1 MVQKICIPHKCLV
14 LLGHGIYL
22 LLLFKKKIVEFSKL
36 KFCNF
41 DRYTAGLIT
50 LLRGTNL
57 NDYCSWCQ
65 YMSCVPTSK
74 WKCKADKMYCEVRD
88 AATILV
94 LGRRE
99 RYAFVI
105 NIDIMLLQSTQIGN
119 QLNLTCI
126 GNGRSGVYL
135 LSDNNASQVERLCTR
150 LCNWCTRWLKVALVH
165 SFDSSADMIPWI
177 CR

>member
-1 MVQKICIPHKCLV
+1 MYSSELPGIIRPRN
-14 LLGHGIYL
+14 LLIIIIIW
-22 LLLFKKKIVEFSKL
+22 KKIVHFFKL

-41 DRYTAGLIT
+41 DRYTAGLIA

-88 AATILV
+88 AATILF
-94 LGRRE
+94 LGRRR

-105 NIDIMLLQSTQIGN
+105 DIDIMLLQSIQIGN

-126 GNGRSGVYL
+126 ANGRSGVYL
-135 LSDNNASQVERLCTR
+135 LSDNDASQVERLCTR
-150 LCNWCTRWLKVALVH
+150 LCNWCTR
-165 SFDSSADMIPWI
+165 
-177 CR
+177 